1 MFEGELKR
9 KLRSLKRLERRMRRR
24 YLATHAKTPLVW
36 DSYFSTRPHK
46 DQIKYPFETL
56 LGLERERRK
65 QIFEEYLYFVF
76 LRHARE
82 EGISM
87 LTFQDPEILAYL
99 GLPCYATLSD
109 IKSRFRH
116 LAHEYH
122 PDKGGDHEKMIE
134 LLEMYEKCFP
144 KKPS

>member
-9 KLRSLKRLERRMRRR
+9 KLRSLKKLERRMRWR
-24 YLATHAKTPLVW
+24 YLTAHEQVPLVW
-36 DSYFSTRPHK
+36 DSYFSTGSHRK
-46 DQIKYPFETL
+46 RIKYPFAAL
-56 LGLERERRK
+56 MGLEREQRK
-65 QIFEEYLYFVF
+65 RIFEEYLYFVF
-76 LRHARE
+76 LQHARE

-87 LTFQDPEILAYL
+87 LTFQDPEILSYL

-109 IKSRFRH
+109 IKTRFRQ

-144 KKPS
+144 KKSS